1 MPNLQPSTFNLGL
14 IGYPISASVSPKI
27 HGAALKETGLDGEY
41 RLYPIAPDDIQGLK
55 DLLNKVRTGEMQ
67 GLNVTIPHKQNV
79 IPLLD
84 ELSDTAKTIGAVN
97 TIIFKDGKLIGDN
110 TDAPGFWNDLQKLLK
125 NREDLLN
132 PPSFYAMAPHAL
144 ILGAGGAA
152 RAVCYALLNAGW
164 DITLATRA
172 DDIPQAEELIADF
185 NAEIPGCDA
194 KLSNIEL
201 NASVLSPLLPTIS
214 LIINATP
221 VGMKS
226 HHAGTPWLTNLPFPD
241 DALLYDLIYT
251 PAETQLMKDAA
262 QAGLP
267 TRSGLGMLVGQALF
281 SFEIWTGKKVS
292 IEKIILDT

>member
-1 MPNLQPSTFNLGL
+1 MTFYNLGL
-14 IGYPISASVSPKI
+14 IGYPISASISPKI
-27 HGAALKETGLDGEY
+27 HGAALKETGLNGEY
-41 RLYPIAPDDIQGLK
+41 KLYPIAPDDIQGLK

-185 NAEIPGCDA
+185 NAAHEEIFAINDPSSIVEFVGWT
-194 KLSNIEL
+194 
-201 NASVLSPLLPTIS
+201 ASVACKLTGSGGGRLAADGGAEHSGSRQIYFEGAGIVDTSIHAPAQLTPGEEISGPAIIETPFTTIVIDPGAS
-214 LIINATP
+214 FHLANAGSINITP
-221 VGMKS
+221 
-226 HHAGTPWLTNLPFPD
+226 
-241 DALLYDLIYT
+241 
-251 PAETQLMKDAA
+251 
-262 QAGLP
+262 
-267 TRSGLGMLVGQALF
+267 
-281 SFEIWTGKKVS
+281 
-292 IEKIILDT
+292 